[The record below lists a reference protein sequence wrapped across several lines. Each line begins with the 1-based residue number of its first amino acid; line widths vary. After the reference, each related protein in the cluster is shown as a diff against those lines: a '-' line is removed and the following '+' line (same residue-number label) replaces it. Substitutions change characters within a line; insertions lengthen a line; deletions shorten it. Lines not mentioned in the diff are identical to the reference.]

1 MTDKNKELAKEFIR
15 ARPDS
20 TMAKLVGI
28 IGLDLFAL
36 LLVHPEL
43 QGRHVVFPRKT
54 TLARI
59 LMMAKIKKEMKH
71 LKPGS
76 LAFEAKLKSLAN
88 TYGRRPHQIK
98 RLLKS
103 K

>member
-1 MTDKNKELAKEFIR
+1 MTNKNKELAKEFVR

-20 TMAKLVGI
+20 TMAKLVAI
-28 IGLDLFAL
+28 IGLDLFSL

-59 LMMAKIKKEMKH
+59 LMVAKIRKDMKH
-71 LKPGS
+71 LKTGS
-76 LAFEAKLKSLAN
+76 PAFEAKLKSLAN
-88 TYGRRPHQIK
+88 TYGRQPHQIK